1 MRAIPQGEWQSRVE
15 QLAAA
20 ENPAVLYDRDRTVLL
35 DLFSGKVLPADWPRI
50 DSVHERRNSE
60 TGRPYLVLVRDDGRQ
75 IVLADVGIAFAPMT
89 SASGPIPDL
98 PSVVCFRD
106 LAGTEARLTH
116 FLLDHPEEE
125 PGPSHVALFLFC
137 LAVVDGARAVGF
149 DVSTEERRLE
159 RILGE
164 MEARRKAGGT

>member
-1 MRAIPQGEWQSRVE
+1 VRAIPQAEWKAHVE
-15 QLAAA
+15 ALAAA
-20 ENPAVLYDRDRTVLL
+20 ENPAVLYDRDRGILL
-35 DLFSGKVLPADWPRI
+35 DVFAGKALPADWPRI

-60 TGRPYLVLVRDDGRQ
+60 TGRPYLVLTRDDGRQ
-75 IVLADVGIAFAPMT
+75 IVLADVGVAFSPVTA
-89 SASGPIPDL
+89 ASGPIPDL

-106 LAGTEARLTH
+106 LAGAEGRLTH

-137 LAVVDGARAVGF
+137 LAVVDGARAIGF
-149 DVSTEERRLE
+149 DVSAEERRLE
-159 RILGE
+159 RLLGE